1 MQKSTKGLHHKC
13 SLRYQEKWGRLNR
26 VNASTAG
33 LSWKDVAFISGVQQ
47 LPPSTRHG
55 QQQDPSPPAGV
66 HLQGKTML
74 PKTHKDSAMLS
85 LAPTGPCLSLAALE
99 T

>member
-1 MQKSTKGLHHKC
+1 MQKSAKGLRHKC
-13 SLRYQEKWGRLNR
+13 SLWYQEKWGRRNR
-26 VNASTAG
+26 ANACPAG
-33 LSWKDVAFISGVQQ
+33 LSWRDVAFISGVQQ
-47 LPPSTRHG
+47 LPPSTRHE
-55 QQQDPSPPAGV
+55 QQQDSGPPAGV

-74 PKTHKDSAMLS
+74 PKTHKGSTVLS